1 MRRTTTTLCAVLAL
15 TTRLAGAQGE
25 ARACDARRAIA
36 DAWWTGPML
45 ANSAATLPRG
55 HLLLEP
61 YLYDVRA
68 TSAYGAA
75 GARQRVPRSSSYGSL
90 TYAIYGLTDR
100 VSLGLIPT
108 AGFTTVQGGPSSSGI
123 GVGDVTTHAQFR
135 LTQFRV
141 CHRVPAISVAVQE
154 TFPTG
159 RYDRLGDRPSDG
171 FGAGA
176 FTTTLGLYS
185 QMYFAL
191 PTGRILRMR
200 LNVSEAM
207 SSRVNVQDASV
218 YGTADGFRGH
228 ATPGSASFVD
238 AAWEYSLTQRWVL
251 ALDATW
257 RHARDTRVDGYD
269 ALAGGGAGAGAG
281 AGIPQEV
288 HLNSGSSDAFGLAP
302 AIEYSWKSAMGVLLG
317 TRIIAAGRNTA
328 ETITPALA
336 VNIVR

>member
-1 MRRTTTTLCAVLAL
+1 MRRTTTTLCTALAL
-15 TTRLAGAQGE
+15 TSRLAGAQGD
-25 ARACDARRAIA
+25 ATACDVRRAIA

-55 HLLLEP
+55 HVLLEP

-68 TSAYGAA
+68 TSAYDGA

-123 GVGDVTTHAQFR
+123 GVGDVTAHAQFG
-135 LTQFRV
+135 LTRFRP
-141 CHRVPAISVAVQE
+141 CHRVPAISLAVQE

-159 RYDRLGDRPSDG
+159 RYDRLGDRSTNG

-191 PTGRILRMR
+191 PTGRMLRMR
-200 LNVSEAM
+200 LNASQAV

-218 YGTADGFRGH
+218 YGTASGFRGH
-228 ATPGSASFVD
+228 AAPGSSSFVD
-238 AAWEYSLTQRWVL
+238 AAWEYSVTQRWVL

-257 RHARDTRVDGYD
+257 RHARDTRVDGYHVP
-269 ALAGGGAGAGAG
+269 AGGGSAN
-281 AGIPQEV
+281 PQEV
-288 HLNSGSSDAFGLAP
+288 HLSSGASNAFGLAP
-302 AIEYSWKSAMGVLLG
+302 AIEYSWNSAMGVLLG
-317 TRIIAAGRNTA
+317 TRIIAAGRNTGA
-328 ETITPALA
+328 TVTPAVA